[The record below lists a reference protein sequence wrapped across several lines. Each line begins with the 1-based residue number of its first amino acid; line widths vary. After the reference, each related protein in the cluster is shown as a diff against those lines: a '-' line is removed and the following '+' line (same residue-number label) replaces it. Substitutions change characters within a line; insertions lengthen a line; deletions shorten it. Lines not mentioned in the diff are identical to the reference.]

1 LSGESRERH
10 THDEA
15 VRSLARDWRFSES
28 LAEVRMRTVVV
39 VLFLGVVAGAF
50 ATRSDSGQSASER
63 LVLREEFARR
73 VDAYVAL
80 HRQVEQL
87 LPPEIVTPDLDVL
100 FAPRRAMNREM
111 RMARREAR
119 QGDIFTPAL
128 EGYFRRLIAETLQR
142 ERVVDLLAI
151 VEDENA
157 VHTPARV
164 NGDYPAG
171 RSVPAIPPCLLEA
184 LPPLPREVRYSFVGP
199 DLILWDLHA
208 GLIVD
213 YVRQAVPVLTAD

>member
-1 LSGESRERH
+1 
-10 THDEA
+10 
-15 VRSLARDWRFSES
+15 
-28 LAEVRMRTVVV
+28 MRAVVV
-39 VLFLGVVAGAF
+39 VLFLGAVAGAV
-50 ATRSDSGQSASER
+50 ATRSDSGQSAPER
-63 LVLREEFARR
+63 LVLRDEFARR

-80 HRQVEQL
+80 HRQLEQL
-87 LPPEIVTPDLDVL
+87 LPPEIVTRDLEAL

-128 EGYFRRLIAETLQR
+128 EDYFRTVIAETLRR
-142 ERVVDLLAI
+142 ERFVDLLATI
-151 VEDENA
+151 EDQNT
-157 VHTPARV
+157 VHVRAKV

-171 RSVPAIPPCLLEA
+171 RSVPAMLPSLLEA

-213 YVRQAVPVLTAD
+213 YVRQAVPLLTTD

>member
-1 LSGESRERH
+1 
-10 THDEA
+10 
-15 VRSLARDWRFSES
+15 
-28 LAEVRMRTVVV
+28 MRAVVV
-39 VLFLGVVAGAF
+39 VLFLGAVAGAV
-50 ATRSDSGQSASER
+50 ATRSDSGQSAPER
-63 LVLREEFARR
+63 LVMRDEFARR

-80 HRQVEQL
+80 HRQLEQL
-87 LPPEIVTPDLDVL
+87 LPPEIVTRDLDAL

-128 EGYFRRLIAETLQR
+128 EDYFRKVIAETLRR
-142 ERVVDLLAI
+142 ERIVDLLETI
-151 VEDENA
+151 EDQNT
-157 VHTPARV
+157 VHVRAKV

-171 RSVPAIPPCLLEA
+171 RSVPAMLPCLLEA
-184 LPPLPREVRYSFVGP
+184 LPPLPREVRYSFVGT

-213 YVRQAVPVLTAD
+213 YARQAVPLLTTD

>member
-1 LSGESRERH
+1 
-10 THDEA
+10 
-15 VRSLARDWRFSES
+15 
-28 LAEVRMRTVVV
+28 MRGVII

-50 ATRSDSGQSASER
+50 ATRSDSGQSAPER
-63 LVLREEFARR
+63 LVLRDEFARR

-80 HRQVEQL
+80 HRQLEQL
-87 LPPEIVTPDLDVL
+87 LPPEIVTRDLDAL

-128 EGYFRRLIAETLQR
+128 EDYFRTVIAETLRR
-142 ERVVDLLAI
+142 ERIVDLLATI
-151 VEDENA
+151 EDQNT
-157 VHTPARV
+157 VHVRAKV

-171 RSVPAIPPCLLEA
+171 RSVPAMLPCLLES

-213 YVRQAVPVLTAD
+213 YVRQAVPLLTID